1 MTLQAVIDC
10 AHASFHHY
18 DENRNVW
25 TSIRNCCGDLL
36 CTADLTRYQ
45 ELCDGGVFEKTGDD
59 NRRTKWEDL
68 VKKCNS
74 NNEDINSSDFEHQ
87 FSCRNKFE
95 DKSKDMGNKLIA
107 YDQLRVWS
115 LYVEHKPIEMA
126 AYCNFLVSIFFLCVQ
141 CNIVVTSSHIIYFTG
156 AIQP

>member
-10 AHASFHHY
+10 ADASFHHY

-45 ELCDGGVFEKTGDD
+45 ELCDGGVFDKTGDD
-59 NRRTKWEDL
+59 DRRTEWEDL

-74 NNEDINSSDFEHQ
+74 DDEDIDSSNFEHQ
-87 FSCRNKFE
+87 FSHRNEFE
-95 DKSKDMGNKLIA
+95 VKLKDMRDKLIA
-107 YDQLRVWS
+107 YDQIRVWS
-115 LYVEHKPIEMA
+115 LYVEHKPAELA
-126 AYCNFLVSIFFLCVQ
+126 AYCKFLVSICFLCIH
-141 CNIVVTSSHIIYFTG
+141 CNIAVTIVSHHYSVGVVQS
-156 AIQP
+156 